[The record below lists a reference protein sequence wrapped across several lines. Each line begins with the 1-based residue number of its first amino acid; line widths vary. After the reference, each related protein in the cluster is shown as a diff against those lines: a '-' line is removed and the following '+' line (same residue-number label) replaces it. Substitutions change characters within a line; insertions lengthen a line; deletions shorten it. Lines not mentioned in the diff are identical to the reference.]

1 MKKKIAVLI
10 IILCLAAV
18 LQGCI
23 TIQLSK
29 PADPVTTVTYRT
41 SQSVTGD
48 EMSAIVKILQNRIS
62 GYSGASAQA
71 VSDNEITITVPEA
84 TAALIDFDEL
94 GRAGTVYFIM
104 QYTGDSTRP
113 NYTYDTSSCEYIL
126 SDTID
131 KLQSNGS
138 IILTEKDIL
147 NCTAGYQKASN
158 DNTPCVTCTFTEK
171 GSEAFAKASISAYE
185 NGWSIGIYYNDRFI
199 SVPMFNSAI
208 TSGEAI
214 ITGFDS
220 YAQAQAT
227 ASCLKYI
234 LPTELTIVN

>member
-94 GRAGTVYFIM
+94 GRAGTVYFI
-104 QYTGDSTRP
+104 
-113 NYTYDTSSCEYIL
+113 
-126 SDTID
+126 
-131 KLQSNGS
+131 
-138 IILTEKDIL
+138 
-147 NCTAGYQKASN
+147 
-158 DNTPCVTCTFTEK
+158 
-171 GSEAFAKASISAYE
+171 
-185 NGWSIGIYYNDRFI
+185 DRK
-199 SVPMFNSAI
+199 SV
-208 TSGEAI
+208 
-214 ITGFDS
+214 
-220 YAQAQAT
+220 
-227 ASCLKYI
+227 
-234 LPTELTIVN
+234 V